1 MTATLIILPT
11 LAMIL
16 LALAIYEWR
25 VSRQIERLAQRVH
38 DAMDGCQS
46 VWVRITWRT
55 WDVPW
60 DLHAADLTLDCLPEL
75 LADRPDLRDAIERD
89 TAWISFPTHPDRR
102 EGGHHGDQSQR
113 HDRG

>member
-1 MTATLIILPT
+1 MSLPLIILPT

-16 LALAIYEWR
+16 LALAVYEWH

-38 DAMDGCQS
+38 DAMDGCQG

-55 WDVPW
+55 LDVPW
-60 DLHAADLTLDCLPEL
+60 DLQTADLTLDCLPDL
-75 LADRPDLRDAIERD
+75 LADHPDLRDAIEHD

-102 EGGHHGDQSQR
+102 KGDRHGK
-113 HDRG
+113 